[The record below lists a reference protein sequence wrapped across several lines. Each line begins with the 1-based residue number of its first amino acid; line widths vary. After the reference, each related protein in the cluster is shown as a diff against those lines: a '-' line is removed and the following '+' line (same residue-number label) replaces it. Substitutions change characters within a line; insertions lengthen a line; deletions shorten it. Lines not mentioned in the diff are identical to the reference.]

1 MKSHTHVYKHME
13 QSKSIE
19 AFDSGDCPICLQST
33 NEGAL
38 VTLQCGHVFHTQCV
52 FSSLKKGH
60 EKCPLCREQFMEQP
74 CLPQGWTTKTAYVY
88 TAPNGTAR
96 SQWSPPPED
105 GGESEDEEESEEEEE
120 SEGLVYTWRV
130 RRINSAS
137 FLLRRA
143 LALAKSG
150 DALICLQAAVL
161 RYKDARTNLQR
172 VKRDAKKARV
182 VLKKLQ
188 RDFNTHVKE
197 LTRNIDERVREQFRA
212 TFVIDSSQTRLAR
225 YNFLRARSRVLC
237 LTDRY
242 YSMSIREARL
252 KLEQERDAICIIA
265 PAVRSW
271 RNRVKG
277 STRRRRSHRISRR

>member
-19 AFDSGDCPICLQST
+19 AFDSGDCPICLQT
-33 NEGAL
+33 TTEGNL
-38 VTLQCGHVFHTQCV
+38 VTLRCGHVFHTQCV

-60 EKCPLCREQFMEQP
+60 EKCCLCREQFIEQP
-74 CLPQGWTTKTAYVY
+74 SLPPGWTTKTAYLY
-88 TAPNGTAR
+88 AGPNGTR

-105 GGESEDEEESEEEEE
+105 GGESEDEEESEEE
-120 SEGLVYTWRV
+120 SEGLGSIYTWRV
-130 RRINSAS
+130 RRINASS
-137 FLLRRA
+137 FLLRRG

-150 DALICLQAAVL
+150 DALITLQAAVL

-188 RDFNTHVKE
+188 RGFNAHVTE
-197 LTRNIDERVREQFRA
+197 LTRNIDERIREQFRA
-212 TFVIDSSQTRLAR
+212 TFVINEGQTRLAR

-237 LTDRY
+237 LTNRY

-271 RNRVKG
+271 RNRVEG